1 MLRISVFAFVLE
13 LHLESQFSVSLYK
26 YHLMVHQL
34 LYMRNVHVD
43 QEKIIN
49 VVIFEFFD

>member
-1 MLRISVFAFVLE
+1 MLRISVSTFVME
-13 LHLESQFSVSLYK
+13 LRLESQFSVSLYT
-26 YHLMVHQL
+26 YRLMVYQL
-34 LYMRNVHVD
+34 LFIRNVHAD